1 VGGLSATQIKALE
14 VADLAKLST
23 SVIAGLTTTQ
33 VAALTAEQVCNLT
46 TTQLGALTTTQIGS
60 LALVTPIVLDLN
72 DDGIKTLSVNA
83 GVKFD
88 MLADG
93 TSIQT
98 GWVGPQDGLLV
109 SDRNQ
114 DGLISDGSELFGS
127 STALSNGTKALDGYQ
142 ALAEFD
148 TNKDGVVDQLDT
160 DFNKLSVW
168 MDSNSDGVT
177 GSGELKSLTELGI
190 TQLSVKAESVRES
203 NAGNLV
209 GLTSTYQTVDGK
221 KHESADVWFVV
232 DKDAELGSG
241 ISTSNVDRPKSDSNQ
256 LATAISDFNYSALSK
271 QSFESE
277 NLKLQNASNNSSTV
291 VANSNKLTN
300 ALRDYQLSSAE
311 VALNAIPDVGK
322 SQVRDL
328 VAIPLEPSAESE
340 KFNAQKSIIFDI
352 VNKSK

>member
-1 VGGLSATQIKALE
+1 MT
-14 VADLAKLST
+14 AD
-23 SVIAGLTTTQ
+23 
-33 VAALTAEQVCNLT
+33 QVCNLT

-72 DDGIKTLSVNA
+72 DDGIKTLSVSA

-114 DGLISDGSELFGS
+114 DGLISDGTELFGS

-148 TNKDGVVDQLDT
+148 TNKDGVVDQQDT

-190 TQLSVKAESVRES
+190 TKLSVKAESVRES

-221 KHESADVWFVV
+221 EHASADVWFVI

-241 ISTSNVDRPKSDSNQ
+241 ISTSNVDRPKPDSNQ
-256 LATAISDFNYSALSK
+256 LATAISDFNSSVLSN
-271 QSFESE
+271 QPFETE
-277 NLKLQNASNNSSTV
+277 NLELQNTSNKSLTV

-300 ALRDYQLSSAE
+300 ALREYQLNTAE
-311 VALNAIPDVGK
+311 AALNAIPEVGLTLK
-322 SQVRDL
+322 RDL
-328 VAIPLEPSAESE
+328 MATPFESTVDTEKLNSLKLNLPSI
-340 KFNAQKSIIFDI
+340 N
-352 VNKSK
+352 SKIK

>member
-1 VGGLSATQIKALE
+1 MT
-14 VADLAKLST
+14 AD
-23 SVIAGLTTTQ
+23 
-33 VAALTAEQVCNLT
+33 QVCNLT

-72 DDGIKTLSVNA
+72 DDGIKTLSVNV

-114 DGLISDGSELFGS
+114 DGLISDGTELFGS

-148 TNKDGVVDQLDT
+148 TNKDGVVDQQDT

-177 GSGELKSLTELGI
+177 GSGELKTLTELGI

-209 GLTSTYQTVDGK
+209 GLTSTYQTVDGRQ
-221 KHESADVWFVV
+221 HASADVWFVV

-241 ISTSNVDRPKSDSNQ
+241 ISTSNVDRPKSEANQ
-256 LATAISDFNYSALSK
+256 LAAAISDFNYSTLSN
-271 QSFESE
+271 QSFGSE
-277 NLKLQNASNNSSTV
+277 NLELKNELNKSLTVAENSIR
-291 VANSNKLTN
+291 LTN
-300 ALRDYQLSSAE
+300 ALRVYQLSSAE
-311 VALNAIPDVGK
+311 VALNAIQSVGK
-322 SQVRDL
+322 STVRDL
-328 VAIPLEPSAESE
+328 AAMTLEPSVEAE
-340 KFNAQKSIIFDI
+340 KFNSQKANIFGAI
-352 VNKSK
+352 NRSK

>member
-1 VGGLSATQIKALE
+1 LSATQIKALE

-23 SVIAGLTTTQ
+23 SAVAGLTTTQ
-33 VAALTAEQVCNLT
+33 VAALTADQVCNLT

-93 TSIQT
+93 ISIQT

-114 DGLISDGSELFGS
+114 DGVISDGSELFGS
-127 STALSNGTKALDGYQ
+127 STALSNGAKALDGYQ

-148 TNKDGVVDQLDT
+148 TNKDGVVNQQDT

-190 TQLSVKAESVRES
+190 TQLSVKADAVLES

-221 KHESADVWFVV
+221 QHASADVWFVI
-232 DKDAELGSG
+232 DKDSELGSG
-241 ISTSNVDRPKSDSNQ
+241 ISASNVDRSKSDPNQ
-256 LATAISDFNYSALSK
+256 LATAISDFNSSAFSN
-271 QSFESE
+271 QAFETE
-277 NLKLQNASNNSSTV
+277 NLESQNTSNKSLTV
-291 VANSNKLTN
+291 VANSNRLTN
-300 ALRDYQLSSAE
+300 ALREYQLNTAGA
-311 VALNAIPDVGK
+311 ALNAIQEVGLTIK
-322 SQVRDL
+322 KDL
-328 VAIPLEPSAESE
+328 LATPLESSIDSE
-340 KFNAQKSIIFDI
+340 KLNSLKLNLISIN
-352 VNKSK
+352 NKTK